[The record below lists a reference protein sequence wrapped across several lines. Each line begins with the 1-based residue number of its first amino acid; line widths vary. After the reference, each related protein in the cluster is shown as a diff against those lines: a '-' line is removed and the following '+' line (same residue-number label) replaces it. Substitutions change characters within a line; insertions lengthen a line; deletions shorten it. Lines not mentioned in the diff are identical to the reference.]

1 MLFVGVFVGD
11 LAARAE
17 ARFSASART
26 WACTRS
32 DSASAS
38 ATAAGPVAMTA
49 SCVAANVLIQ
59 WQGSDGTQTN
69 PGVCKKIL
77 DLMTLDDADDV
88 HVHVHVHV
96 KMPHVHVSR
105 GFIADVVVTY
115 AKYNCKDPS

>member
-59 WQGSDGTQTN
+59 LAGVRRHARESLN
-69 PGVCKKIL
+69 PRECKKIL
-77 DLMTLDDADDV
+77 ALMTLDDADDV

-96 KMPHVHVSR
+96 KLPHV
-105 GFIADVVVTY
+105 DVHAGSLQLLWWY
-115 AKYNCKDPS
+115 